1 MTSEGGAKKQKIVR
15 DAAYE
20 AHPSTC
26 LRTSQGSIF
35 RIPDAF
41 DSGFGNQCAGVSG
54 TCGQGSFARG
64 PHEQQQPSLS
74 TEGVRREFFC

>member
-35 RIPDAF
+35 RMPLIQ
-41 DSGFGNQCAGVSG
+41 DSGTNVLEFRVPVG
-54 TCGQGSFARG
+54 RG
-64 PHEQQQPSLS
+64 PLPVVPMSNS
-74 TEGVRREFFC
+74 SPA